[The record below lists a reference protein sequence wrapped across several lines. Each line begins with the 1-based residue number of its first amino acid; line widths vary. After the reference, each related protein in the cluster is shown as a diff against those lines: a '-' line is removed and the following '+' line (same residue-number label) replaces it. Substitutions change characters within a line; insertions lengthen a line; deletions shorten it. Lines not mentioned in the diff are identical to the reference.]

1 MNHILLPTIKVIA
14 MSYTDRKMK
23 KIMTVLFLLFFFF
36 LEKKMSN
43 AVSYYLSLKNKS
55 QNSK

>member
-23 KIMTVLFLLFFFF
+23 KIMTVLFLLFFFPG
-36 LEKKMSN
+36 KKN
-43 AVSYYLSLKNKS
+43 V
-55 QNSK
+55 

>member
-23 KIMTVLFLLFFFF
+23 KIMTVLFLLFFFSW
-36 LEKKMSN
+36 KKKCLM
-43 AVSYYLSLKNKS
+43 LFRII
-55 QNSK
+55 